1 MPLLIDRACRFAR
14 SVPVIL
20 FSAVAADAQ
29 DPVPPRKD
37 STVRLERVTITA
49 TRSSQPALLVPLAV
63 TRIDSAQARGT
74 SGVGLD
80 EALRMVPGVLAQ
92 SRSGGTDVRLVI
104 RGYGARGAGDR
115 SNAGTSR
122 GVRVLLDGFPET
134 EPDGRTAFDAVD
146 LGVAD
151 GIEVVRSNASALWGN
166 ASGGLV
172 SISTVPDFGASRVVV
187 EPMTGSFG
195 LKRLVASVGSR
206 FGGGGG
212 DGGEGARAWLD
223 HTNTTQE
230 GWRVHSS
237 GRRQL
242 LNAGVTTP
250 AGRSTAISVHATAVN
265 NLVQV
270 PGPLT
275 WTEYLTDPRQAN
287 ALYFARRERRH
298 NRTGRLGVSLDH
310 ELGEGSGVDVSVFVN
325 PKYLQRSERGT
336 FRDFTRYHFGSSAL
350 LHRAHVVGG
359 RRATFTAGVDAAYQ
373 SGAILFYNLDPA
385 APGERGTTLRDNKSE
400 GARNVGVLLQ
410 DELPLSDRLVLTL
423 GARYDDI
430 NYDSRSFIDPRLNA
444 ARSFDGVSPKLGLSL
459 RLGANHA
466 VYANVG
472 GGVEAPAGNETDPA
486 TTLGLDTVTAI
497 NPLLDPIRSTTFEV
511 GTRRAGTLGSTFVW
525 SYDAAAYTTRVT
537 NEIVP
542 YQGGRFYFTAGR
554 ARRSG
559 IEIGASLHS
568 AAGASVRTA
577 LTLNRHRYAQYV
589 VDSVHYGRPG
599 DFADYSG
606 NKVVGVPDVIAGA
619 QLSYQPP
626 PLSWLRL
633 DGEIRRSGAY
643 FADDAN
649 RVTVPA
655 STVLDAGVSVGR
667 AFGDAATV
675 RARLSVENATDHRY
689 VASAFLNPDRNRAG
703 EYMAFE
709 PGLPRTI
716 VLSLTMSRV
725 R

>member
-1 MPLLIDRACRFAR
+1 MHLLTDSACRFAR
-14 SVPVIL
+14 CVRAIL
-20 FSAVAADAQ
+20 FSAVAVDAADAQ
-29 DPVPPRKD
+29 DTPRKD

-63 TRIDSAQARGT
+63 TRLDSVQARGT

-80 EALRMVPGVLAQ
+80 EALRLVPGVLAQ

-134 EPDGRTAFDAVD
+134 EPDGRTALDAVD
-146 LGVAD
+146 LGVAG

-172 SISTVPDFGASRVVV
+172 SISTVPSFDASRFVVS
-187 EPMTGSFG
+187 PMAGSFG
-195 LKRLVASVGSR
+195 LKRLVASIGGR
-206 FGGGGG
+206 FGGAEDDGGG
-212 DGGEGARAWLD
+212 GRVWLD
-223 HTNTTQE
+223 HTNTTQA
-230 GWRVHSS
+230 GWRAHSS

-242 LNAGVTTP
+242 LNAGLTTP
-250 AGRSTAISVHATAVN
+250 AGRSTAVSVHATAAN
-265 NLVQV
+265 NLVEV

-275 WTEYLTDPRQAN
+275 WAQYLADPRQAN
-287 ALYFARRERRH
+287 AIYLARRERRH
-298 NRTGRLGVSLDH
+298 NRTGRLGVSVDH
-310 ELGEGSGVDVSVFVN
+310 ELGDGSGVDVSVFVN

-336 FRDFTRYHFGSSAL
+336 FRDFTRYHVGSSAM
-350 LHRAHVVGG
+350 LHRAHALGG
-359 RRATFTAGVDAAYQ
+359 RRATLTAGVDAAYQ
-373 SGAILFYNLDPA
+373 SGAILFYDLDAA

-410 DELPLSDRLVLTL
+410 DELPLSDRLLLTL

-430 NYDSRSFIDPRLNA
+430 NYDSRSFMDPKLNA
-444 ARSFDGVSPKLGLSL
+444 ARSFDGLSPKVGLSL
-459 RLGANHA
+459 RLGASGA

-497 NPLLDPIRSTTFEV
+497 NPLLDPIRSTTFEI
-511 GTRRAGTLGSTFVW
+511 GARRAGTLGSSFVW

-559 IEIGASLHS
+559 VEVGASLH
-568 AAGASVRTA
+568 AASGVSVRSA
-577 LTLNRHRYAQYV
+577 LTLNRHRYVQYV

-599 DFADYSG
+599 ASADYSG
-606 NKVVGVPDVIAGA
+606 NKVVGVPDVIAGL

-626 PLSWLRL
+626 RLAWLRL
-633 DGEIRRSGAY
+633 EGETRHTGSY

-655 STVLDAGVSVGR
+655 GTVFDAGVSAAR
-667 AFGDAATV
+667 EFGGAASV
-675 RARLSVENATDHRY
+675 RARLSVENVTDRRF
-689 VASAFLNPDRNRAG
+689 VASAFLNPDRNAAG

-716 VLSLTMSRV
+716 AFSLTMSRV